1 LYLSN
6 PKSGGDSLSFFE
18 CNKLKMR
25 ATIAVISD
33 LSTDMRV
40 QKQALLLTDMG
51 YTVTLIGRY
60 TGKSPSL
67 FLPRVRIKRLRVL
80 FRRGPLMYI
89 LFNVSLLLRL
99 LTRRSDLYVAN
110 DLDTLVPCYSAS
122 RLFGKSLVYD
132 AHEYFTGQYGL
143 EQRKFKYSVWKKVE
157 RRLVPKVRH
166 MITVSNSIA
175 DLYRKA
181 YNRNNLRVGEEDL
194 LVVYQGSGIN
204 PGRGVME
211 LINAMTMLERIRLII
226 TGSGDM
232 IEEVKHAVSYKGLGN
247 NVIFLPRMK
256 WEEMMQFT
264 MCCDAGLSLDPDSC
278 INQRFSLP
286 NKLFDYIAAGI
297 PAIVSPLPEVSAVV
311 DRYACGLIL
320 SHVTPYTI
328 AGALERLRDDRG
340 LLAELKEKA
349 LEARKVLNWENERV
363 KEQEFF
369 RNVIETKRHK

>member
-1 LYLSN
+1 
-6 PKSGGDSLSFFE
+6 
-18 CNKLKMR
+18 MR

-60 TGKSPSL
+60 KGKSPSL
-67 FLPRVRIKRLRVL
+67 FLPRVRVKRLRVL

-89 LFNVSLLLRL
+89 LFNASLFLRL
-99 LTRRSDLYVAN
+99 LVRRSDLYVAN
-110 DLDTLVPCYSAS
+110 DLDTLIPCYSVA

-143 EQRKFKYSVWKKVE
+143 AERKFQYSVWKKVE
-157 RRLVPKVRH
+157 RLLVPKVRH

-175 DLYRKA
+175 GLYRNEYKVDPVVIMNVAASTDELIA
-181 YNRNNLRVGEEDL
+181 YNRNNLRVGKEDL

-226 TGSGDM
+226 AGSGDM
-232 IEEVKHAVSYKGLGN
+232 IDEVKQAVTYKGLGS

-264 MCCDAGLSLDPDSC
+264 MCCDAGLSLDPDNC

-297 PAIVSPLPEVSAVV
+297 PAVVSPLPEVSAVV
-311 DRYACGLIL
+311 ERYACGLVL

-328 AGALERLRDDRG
+328 AGALERLRDDRD

>member
-1 LYLSN
+1 
-6 PKSGGDSLSFFE
+6 
-18 CNKLKMR
+18 MR

-51 YTVTLIGRY
+51 YAVTLIGRY

-67 FLPRVRIKRLRVL
+67 FLPRVRVKRLKVL

-89 LFNVSLLLRL
+89 LFNASLLLRL
-99 LTRRSDLYVAN
+99 LARRSDLYVSN
-110 DLDTLVPCYSAS
+110 DLDTLIPCYSVS

-143 EQRKFKYSVWKKVE
+143 AERKLQYTVWKKVE
-157 RRLVPKVRH
+157 RRLLPKVRH

-175 DLYRKA
+175 GLYREEYGVDPVVIMNVAPSTDELIA
-181 YNRNNLRVGEEDL
+181 YNRNNLRVREEDL

-232 IEEVKHAVSYKGLGN
+232 IEEVKHAVTYKGLGS

-264 MCCDAGLSLDPDSC
+264 MCCDVGLSLDPDNC

-297 PAIVSPLPEVSAVV
+297 PAVVSPLPEVSAVV
-311 DRYACGLIL
+311 RRYSCGLIL

-328 AGALERLRDDRG
+328 AGALERLRDDRD

-349 LEARKVLNWENERV
+349 VEARKVLNWENERV

-369 RNVIETKRHK
+369 RNVIEAKRHR

>member
-1 LYLSN
+1 
-6 PKSGGDSLSFFE
+6 
-18 CNKLKMR
+18 MR

-40 QKQALLLTDMG
+40 QKQALLLTEMG
-51 YTVTLIGRY
+51 FKVTLIGRN
-60 TGKSPSL
+60 TGASPSL
-67 FLPRVRIKRLRVL
+67 FLSRIRIKRLRVL

-89 LFNVSLLLRL
+89 LFNVSLFLRL
-99 LTRRSDLYVAN
+99 LIRRSDLYVAN
-110 DLDTLVPCYSAS
+110 DLDTLIPCFYVS
-122 RLFGKSLVYD
+122 RLFGKPLVYD
-132 AHEYFTGQYGL
+132 AHEYFTGQFGL
-143 EQRKFKYSVWKKVE
+143 TERKFKYSVWKRAE

-175 DLYRKA
+175 DLYRNEYGVDPAVIMNVAPSTDELIA
-181 YNRNNLRVGEEDL
+181 YNRDNLRVGKDDL
-194 LVVYQGSGIN
+194 LVIYQGSGIN
-204 PGRGVME
+204 PGRGIME
-211 LINAMTMLERIRLII
+211 LVNAMTMLERVRLII
-226 TGSGDM
+226 AGSGDM
-232 IEEVKHAVSYKGLGN
+232 IEEVKQAVSVKGLRS

-264 MCCDAGLSLDPDSC
+264 MICDAGLSLDPDNC

-311 DRYACGLIL
+311 RRYACGLIL

-328 AGALERLRDDRG
+328 AGALERLRDDRK
-340 LLAELKEKA
+340 LLADLKENA
-349 LEARKVLNWENERV
+349 TEARKVLNWENEKM

-369 RNVIETKRHK
+369 RNVIDTKRYK

>member
-1 LYLSN
+1 
-6 PKSGGDSLSFFE
+6 
-18 CNKLKMR
+18 MR

-40 QKQALLLTDMG
+40 QKQAMLLTDMG
-51 YTVTLIGRY
+51 FNVTLIGRS
-60 TGKSPSL
+60 TGRYPSL
-67 FLPRVRIKRLRVL
+67 FLPRVRIRRLRVF

-89 LFNVSLLLRL
+89 LFNISLLLRL
-99 LTRRSDLYVAN
+99 LTRRSDIYVAN
-110 DLDTLVPCYSAS
+110 DLDTLIPCYLAS
-122 RLFGKSLVYD
+122 HLFGKPLVYD
-132 AHEYFTGQYGL
+132 AHEYFTGQFGL
-143 EQRKFKYSVWKKVE
+143 EERKFRYSVWKRAE

-166 MITVSNSIA
+166 MMTVSNSIA
-175 DLYRKA
+175 DLYRKEYGVDPVVIMNVAPSTDELIA
-181 YNRNNLRVGEEDL
+181 YNRNNLRVREEDL
-194 LVVYQGSGIN
+194 LVIYQGSGIN

-211 LINAMTMLERIRLII
+211 LVNAMTMLERIRLII
-226 TGSGDM
+226 AGSGDM
-232 IEEVKHAVSYKGLGN
+232 IEQVKHAVSYKGLGS

-264 MCCDAGLSLDPDSC
+264 MCCDAGLSLDPDNC

-311 DRYACGLIL
+311 ERYACGLIL

-328 AGALERLRDDRG
+328 AGALERLRDDRD

-349 LEARKVLNWENERV
+349 REARKVLNWENERV

-369 RNVIETKRHK
+369 RNVIETKR